1 MILIG
6 KKILIGVTGGIA
18 AYKVVELVRTLKK
31 LGADVVVVMTKAATE
46 FVTPLTFETISE
58 NPVSVDLF
66 ADWRSTRIEHIALSE
81 WPDLILIAPATANII
96 GKIASGIADDLLT
109 TTIMAATAP
118 VIIAPAMHTNMF
130 NNPIVTA
137 NIRRLQEIGYRIIPP
152 GVGELASGGFGIGR
166 FAELQVIVDTVCAAL
181 VTSSSS
187 SDSESPTSSTTP
199 VDAVPAGSAPS
210 GDLIGVRVVVTAG
223 RTEEDLDPVRFLT
236 NRSTGKMGYAI
247 ADRARVR
254 GADVHLISGPSSLS
268 SPSGVTVET
277 VCSAEEMHAAVLRA
291 LDRCDFLVMAAAVS
305 DFRPKERSS
314 QKIKKIATGSL
325 ILELVQNPD
334 IAADVGRRKGHRIV
348 VGFAVETENDVENA
362 RRKLEAKNLDLIVI
376 NNPLTEGAAFGH
388 DTNVVTILSRDGT
401 VEPLPLMSKGEVAD
415 RILDKTIPLLRRK

>member
-1 MILIG
+1 VILTG
-6 KKILIGVTGGIA
+6 KKILLGVTGGIA
-18 AYKVVELVRTLKK
+18 AYKAVEVVRRLKN
-31 LGADVVVVMTKAATE
+31 LGADVVVIMTKAATE

-58 NPVSVDLF
+58 HPVSVDLF

-81 WPDLILIAPATANII
+81 WPDLIVIAPATANII
-96 GKIASGIADDLLT
+96 GKISSGIADDLLT
-109 TTIMAATAP
+109 TTVMAATAP

-130 NNPIVTA
+130 NNPIVMA

-152 GVGELASGGFGIGR
+152 DVGQLASGGFGIGR
-166 FAELQVIVDTVCAAL
+166 LAELEVIVDTVCATL
-181 VTSSSS
+181 VPSSPSPE
-187 SDSESPTSSTTP
+187 SESPTFPTTT
-199 VDAVPAGSAPS
+199 VDIVPPGPALS
-210 GDLIGVRVVVTAG
+210 GDLTGVRVVVTAG

-254 GADVHLISGPSSLS
+254 GADVHLISGPSSLA
-268 SPSGVTVET
+268 PPAGVTVEA
-277 VCSAEEMHAAVLRA
+277 VRSAGEMHAVVLRV
-291 LDRCDFLVMAAAVS
+291 LDGCDLLVMAAAVS

-314 QKIKKIATGSL
+314 QKIKKTATGSFV
-325 ILELVQNPD
+325 LELVQNPD
-334 IAADVGRRKGHRIV
+334 IAADVGRRKGHRVV

-388 DTNVVTILSRDGT
+388 DTNVVTILSRDGAI
-401 VEPLPLMSKGEVAD
+401 EPLPMMSKGEVAD